1 MKRLIT
7 FACATAVSLAAFSS
21 CSNDPTVTTNGSG
34 TTGANLVFKQI
45 DRIGRPGLKAL
56 YIPYANHDA
65 FNRLSPNT
73 DSTQVAS
80 QIGDFMTAA
89 GRSAAINQYVQELLV
104 PDVLVFNATSSAT
117 TASYLGWES
126 GGQIPASCTG
136 AAPNTFGGRGLS
148 DDVVTVMLGLAYGN
162 LATSAT
168 ITNAANTNV
177 FPFATNT
184 TTSSAPPP
192 DDGKEQNGE
201 NGTPLLSKQNI
212 TCTSKSTTMATF
224 PYLQAP
230 I

>member
-21 CSNDPTVTTNGSG
+21 CSNDPTVNNNG
-34 TTGANLVFKQI
+34 TGATGSNLVFKQI

-73 DSTQVAS
+73 DSVQVAS
-80 QIGDFMTAA
+80 QIGNFMTAA
-89 GRSAAINQYVQELLV
+89 GRSAAISQYVQELLV
-104 PDVLVFNATSSAT
+104 PDVLVFNATSPST

-126 GGQIPASCTG
+126 GGQIPASCSG
-136 AAPNTFGGRGLS
+136 GAPNTFGGRALN

-162 LATSAT
+162 LATSST

-177 FPFATNT
+177 FPFATNST
-184 TTSSAPPP
+184 TTSTPPP
-192 DDGKEQNGE
+192 DDGKEQNGQ

-212 TCTSKSTTMATF
+212 PCTSKSMPMSNF

-230 I
+230 V

>member
-21 CSNDPTVTTNGSG
+21 CSNDPTVTSNGQQ

-45 DRIGRPGLKAL
+45 DRIGRPGLKQL
-56 YIPYANHDA
+56 YLPYANHDA

-73 DSTQVAS
+73 DAAQAAS
-80 QIGDFMTAA
+80 QIGTFMTAA
-89 GRSAAINQYVQELLV
+89 GRSAAISQYVQELLV
-104 PDVLVFNATSSAT
+104 PDVLVFNATSAAT

-136 AAPNTFGGRGLS
+136 GAPNTFGGRALN

-177 FPFATNT
+177 FAFSTNT
-184 TTSSAPPP
+184 STTSAPPP
-192 DDGKEQNGE
+192 DDGKEQNGL

-212 TCTSKSTTMATF
+212 TCTSKSTPMSNF